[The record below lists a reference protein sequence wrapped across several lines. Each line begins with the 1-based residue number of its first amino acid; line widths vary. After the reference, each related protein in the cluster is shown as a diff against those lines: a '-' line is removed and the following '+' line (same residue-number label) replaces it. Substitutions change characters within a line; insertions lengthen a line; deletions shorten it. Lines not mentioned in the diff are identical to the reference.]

1 MTKLQASNRGQNQLD
16 VMEVKKTPSWIRT
29 TTGWWID
36 GQIDDKTFVE
46 SLEFLVKKS
55 IIPI

>member
-1 MTKLQASNRGQNQLD
+1 
-16 VMEVKKTPSWIRT
+16 MEVNKIPSWIRI